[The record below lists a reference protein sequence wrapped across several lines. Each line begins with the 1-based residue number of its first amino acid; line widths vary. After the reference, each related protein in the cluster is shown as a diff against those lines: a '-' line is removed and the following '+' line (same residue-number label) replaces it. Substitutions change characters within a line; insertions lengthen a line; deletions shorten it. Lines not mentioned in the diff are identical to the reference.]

1 MKKIIRFLGI
11 LLSVIM
17 LLSSISVFAETN
29 QSIVISSATVAADSE
44 AVFNVT
50 VNGFGG
56 LTGAY
61 DLRIGLP
68 EFVSVNSVKCN
79 GTVLANEFDYLQ
91 TGTTLKIMDDVGYE
105 GEITFTDSMVFSI
118 NFSTT
123 DAASGTYPVSILPK
137 SFFLSDNNGE
147 YTKTYVEPL
156 STAGSINLISNVKAD
171 INGDLTANATD
182 LAVLRGYLL
191 GKTQSGEFNEAIAD
205 INFDGKVNV
214 IDIIAFKKYVANL
227 IVFLSDNGDDSNDGK
242 TAATP
247 VKTFDKA
254 VDLVYENG
262 TVNIVDTYTLAED
275 FIWVNHLK
283 PIQIS
288 GGTFDASAVS
298 SLRIND
304 NTTFTD
310 CTVTFQNNA
319 NVYANGNKLIIDNN
333 VTVNNLTHLYGAGTA
348 TVESTDITVL
358 SGSYYDIIGGGNGSN
373 GNVIG
378 DTNVTVGGN
387 VNNDSEFDVTNHSL
401 YRRII
406 GGSINGTVGGNV
418 NLTIKDNAQS
428 INIYGGGKGVKSS
441 VSGKTNVNI
450 LGGTHMSAYAG
461 AYEGVVTD
469 TELNFA
475 GGTIQQLFGGS
486 LGTDM
491 TGNTRI
497 NLLGGTVT
505 RRIYG
510 GCYNELASSGIFS
523 YSWSSDYHV
532 TGKTTVFLSSLAD
545 VNFDTSYSD
554 RGIFA
559 CSRYES
565 AFADENAV
573 LIYEDTAAQTEF
585 GGKLGQKDSSA
596 NLISDWPAAYDSVE
610 IQNS

>member
-1 MKKIIRFLGI
+1 MKKIVRFLGV

-17 LLSSISVFAETN
+17 LSGSISVFAEAN
-29 QSIVISSATVAADSE
+29 QSIEISSVTAAADSE

-56 LTGAY
+56 FTGAY
-61 DLRIGLP
+61 DLRIALP

-79 GTVLANEFDYLQ
+79 GIALTNDYDYLQ

-105 GEITFTDSMVFSI
+105 GEIAFTDSVVFSI

-123 DAASGTYPVSILPK
+123 KATSGTYDVKILPK
-137 SFFLSDNNGE
+137 SFFLSDNSGE
-147 YTKTYVEPL
+147 YIKIYAGPL
-156 STAGSINLISNVKAD
+156 STAGSITLISNVKAD

-182 LAVLRGYLL
+182 LALLKGYLL
-191 GKTQSGEFNEAIAD
+191 GNEREEFDEAIAD
-205 INFDGKVNV
+205 INFDGEINV
-214 IDIIAFKKYVANL
+214 IDVVAFKKYLTN
-227 IVFLSDNGDDSNDGK
+227 IIIFLSDNGDDSNDGK

-262 TVNIVDTYTLAED
+262 TVNIVDTYTLSED

-288 GGTFDASAVS
+288 GGTFDASAIS
-298 SLRIND
+298 ALRIND

-319 NVYANGNKLIIDNN
+319 NVYANGNKLVIDED
-333 VTVNNLTHLYGAGTA
+333 VTVNNITHLYGAGTA

-373 GNVIG
+373 GNVTG

-387 VNNDSEFDVTNHSL
+387 VNNDSEYDVTNHSL
-401 YRRII
+401 FRRII
-406 GGSINGTVGGNV
+406 GGSINGTVGGDV

-428 INIYGGGKGVKSS
+428 INIYGGGKGAKSS
-441 VSGKTNVNI
+441 VGGKTNVTI
-450 LGGTHMSAYAG
+450 SGGTHMSAYAG
-461 AYEGVVTD
+461 SYEGVVTD
-469 TELNFA
+469 TELNFT

-486 LGTDM
+486 FGTDM

-505 RRIYG
+505 RRVYG
-510 GCYNELASSGIFS
+510 GCYNELASSGFLS
-523 YSWSSDYHV
+523 YSWSTDYHV
-532 TGKTTVFLSSLAD
+532 TGNTTVFLSSLAD

-559 CSRYES
+559 TSRYKS
-565 AFADENAV
+565 AFDDENAV
-573 LIYEDTAAQTEF
+573 LIYEDAAAQTEF
-585 GGKLGQKDSSA
+585 SGKLGQKDSSA
-596 NLISDWPAAYDSVE
+596 NAISNWPSAYDEVE
-610 IQNS
+610 IKNS